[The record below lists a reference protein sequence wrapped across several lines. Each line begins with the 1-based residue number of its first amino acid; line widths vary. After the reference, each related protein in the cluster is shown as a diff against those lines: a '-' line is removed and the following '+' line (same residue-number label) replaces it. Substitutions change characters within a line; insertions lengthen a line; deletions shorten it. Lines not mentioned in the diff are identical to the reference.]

1 MAATVLLASP
11 PNPNLNPIITIDW
24 GRQTRGIG
32 SWNSLLYSS
41 STWWNTRNGL
51 RFPSLSLRFSFRHA
65 HCSVS
70 ASSSSSSSSSPKAST
85 RLYVSVNL
93 VMDRIANRPRGF
105 AFLRYA
111 NEEESQK
118 AIKGMH
124 GKLIHQDMLHV
135 QHLGDV
141 IYFILLWLKDGI
153 HTIFPRMVFEDGKI
167 HIIGQCWVIVALLPA
182 RGDCSCSPMGV
193 PTS

>member
-85 RLYVSVNL
+85 RLYVSGLSFRTTEDSLRNAFQNFGQLVEVNL

-124 GKLIHQDMLHV
+124 GK
-135 QHLGDV
+135 
-141 IYFILLWLKDGI
+141 
-153 HTIFPRMVFEDGKI
+153 E
-167 HIIGQCWVIVALLPA
+167 VA
-182 RGDCSCSPMGV
+182 CNSWC
-193 PTS
+193 